1 MTREVY
7 SQIDLDIFAEDN
19 YGPNREIQKAID
31 NLLVQAERQALI
43 DYVEMRLNERAK
55 DRNGVNYGE

>member
-1 MTREVY
+1 MIREIY
-7 SQIDLDIFAEDN
+7 SQIDLSVFAEDN
-19 YGPNREIQKAID
+19 YGPNREIHKAID

-55 DRNGVNYGE
+55 DRNGVNYGK